1 MLTRGHTTVSYR
13 KFKNFDSAKFRNDI
27 SQQNWDFI
35 HQFKNPN
42 DMWHAWKN
50 TFNFVVEKHAPL
62 RTKRV
67 KASKAPWISS
77 HLKGEMHKRDILK
90 IKAIRSNDTSDWL
103 IFKKMRNSVN
113 QNIVRA
119 KENYF
124 TRAFFENKCNSKKT
138 WNIINDLTSKNRKS
152 SHIHEVDLNGNLIND
167 SNKIADAFNQHFSNI
182 REVKIPRFRFTGTGN
197 IHIPIPVNRGIMCNL
212 RNARYSGVR
221 KPIRKW

>member
-1 MLTRGHTTVSYR
+1 MVCSGVSHISISDHSLVYAFRKLSVRMPTRGHITVSYR
-13 KFKNFDSAKFRNDI
+13 KFKNVDSAKFRNDI

-50 TFNFVVEKHAPL
+50 TFNFIVEKHAPL

-77 HLKGEMHKRDILK
+77 HLNGEMHKRDILK
-90 IKAIRSNDTSDWL
+90 IKAIRSNDTLDWL

-124 TRAFFENKCNSKKT
+124 KRAFF
-138 WNIINDLTSKNRKS
+138 
-152 SHIHEVDLNGNLIND
+152 
-167 SNKIADAFNQHFSNI
+167 
-182 REVKIPRFRFTGTGN
+182 
-197 IHIPIPVNRGIMCNL
+197 
-212 RNARYSGVR
+212 
-221 KPIRKW
+221 

>member
-1 MLTRGHTTVSYR
+1 
-13 KFKNFDSAKFRNDI
+13 
-27 SQQNWDFI
+27 
-35 HQFKNPN
+35 
-42 DMWHAWKN
+42 
-50 TFNFVVEKHAPL
+50 
-62 RTKRV
+62 
-67 KASKAPWISS
+67 
-77 HLKGEMHKRDILK
+77 MHKRDILK

-197 IHIPIPVNRGIMCNL
+197 IHIPIPVNQGIMCNL